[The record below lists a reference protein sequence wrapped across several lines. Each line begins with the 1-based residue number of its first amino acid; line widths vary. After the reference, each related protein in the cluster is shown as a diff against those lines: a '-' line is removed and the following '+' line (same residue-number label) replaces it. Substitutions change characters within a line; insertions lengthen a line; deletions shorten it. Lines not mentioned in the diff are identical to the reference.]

1 MMHGE
6 KGRGSSEK
14 NYTFD
19 GIDGIED
26 VNRMALTGI
35 VEHTLC
41 VSIEGSYSILPW
53 LSVSGGAAYSYRW
66 NFRNQDG
73 RTFGNL
79 QAYIGVSIGN
89 GR

>member
-1 MMHGE
+1 MHGE
-6 KGRGSSEK
+6 KGRGGNVS

-19 GIDGIED
+19 GIDGIDD
-26 VNRMALTGI
+26 VNRIALTGI
-35 VEHTLC
+35 VEHTFC
-41 VSIEGSYSILPW
+41 VSLEGSYSILPW

-66 NFRNQDG
+66 NFRNEAG

-79 QAYIGVSIGN
+79 QAYVGVSIGN